1 MKTLALTL
9 LCAPALASLSLASVA
24 HAGPVESGRWA
35 VSGSI
40 GTEVPVSGDVHGGTT
55 TGQIPLATIASLR
68 DAGAPALPAALT
80 ATGNAGQL
88 RIQSRGFDDIYD
100 NATALSFE
108 ATYGI
113 GKGRELF
120 GSFDYVKADEGST
133 QVGTAAV
140 VNGSNTVAEVPVFG
154 RFGEYKGMG
163 VSVGARQ
170 WFNEGGTFEPFIAGR
185 IGVSKIDEIRATFT
199 IPDLTINQSL
209 RNVPFYDDTT
219 IVTAGVEAGIS
230 YKMSENVSLI
240 AETGLRYYGKL
251 DGNDSAIG
259 GLGLASINEEGNR
272 LVVPV
277 TLKLRA
283 VF

>member
-1 MKTLALTL
+1 MKTIQLSLMATS
-9 LCAPALASLSLASVA
+9 ALAALSLASVA
-24 HAGPVESGRWA
+24 QAGPVEAGRWA

-55 TGQIPLATIASLR
+55 TGEIPLATLASLR
-68 DAGAPALPAALT
+68 DAGAPALPSALT

-100 NATALSFE
+100 NATALNFE

-113 GKGRELF
+113 GGGREVF
-120 GSFDYVKADEGST
+120 GSFDYVKADEGTT

-140 VNGSNTVAEVPVFG
+140 VNGTNTVAEVPVYG

-163 VSVGARQ
+163 VSVGVRQ
-170 WFNEGGTFEPFIAGR
+170 WFNEGGTFEPYIAGR
-185 IGVSKIDEIRATFT
+185 IGATKIDEIRATFT
-199 IPDLTINQSL
+199 VPDLTINQSL
-209 RNVPFYDDTT
+209 RDVPFYDDTT
-219 IVTAGVEAGIS
+219 VLTAGFEAGVS

-259 GLGLASINEEGNR
+259 GLGLASINEEGSR